1 MTANLKF
8 SNFVY
13 FPQLKHWIKS
23 KPWVFIIFLG
33 CADKHRNCGSWA
45 SKGFCQGQYEAY
57 MKKNCQK
64 SCNLCGGGGGGGAG
78 GGGGGGGGEGGIVNI
93 LK

>member
-1 MTANLKF
+1 MTENLKF

-23 KPWVFIIFLG
+23 KPWVFIFLG
-33 CADKHRNCGSWA
+33 CADKNRNCGSWA

-64 SCNLCGGGGGGGAG
+64 SCNLCGGGGGS
-78 GGGGGGGGEGGIVNI
+78 GGGGGGGGEGILNI